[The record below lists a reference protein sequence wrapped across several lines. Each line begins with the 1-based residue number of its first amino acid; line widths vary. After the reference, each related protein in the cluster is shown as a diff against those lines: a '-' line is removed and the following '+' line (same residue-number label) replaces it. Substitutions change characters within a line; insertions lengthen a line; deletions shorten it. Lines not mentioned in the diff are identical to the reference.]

1 MKLTIFITI
10 CILVLCWNSQPYAED
25 KSEKVIGK
33 ICLFDA
39 SVFKELKKGM
49 STEEVF
55 LLVGEPTRHAGSG
68 ISYDVYQLENEKSVW
83 IAWLEG
89 KTAWAFFKRSNGEKE
104 TIFE

>member
-1 MKLTIFITI
+1 MKLIIIFTI
-10 CILVLCWNSQPYAED
+10 CISILCWHSLPHAEN
-25 KSEKVIGK
+25 KSENVTGK

-39 SVFKELKKGM
+39 AVFNKLKKGM

-55 LLVGEPTRHAGSG
+55 LLVGKPTRHAGSG
-68 ISYDVYQLENEKSVW
+68 IPYDIYQLENDISVW

-89 KTAWAFFKRSNGEKE
+89 KTAWAFFKKSNGEKE